1 MEQEKNLTK
10 EFLLGFFDTKILLEI
25 YDRFFNIKDGL
36 TGFVY
41 DNQDSTDS
49 FNDCLVD
56 FLTDEISEYVSKE
69 ELIEKGYLSQEDID
83 LYDA

>member
-10 EFLLGFFDTKILLEI
+10 DFLSGFFTTNTLLDI
-25 YDRFFNIKDGL
+25 YDEFFNTKDGL

-41 DNQDSTDS
+41 DYQDSTDS

-56 FLTDEISEYVSKE
+56 FLTDEIAEYVSKE